1 MKWDEDFIF
10 ETPVSI
16 SSSTVPLIAESSIST
31 ETLSRNEANKPSHQR
46 NLSLLST
53 SSFYSTGNNET
64 DLSDS
69 HHLLRPSS
77 RNASLHSRDSTLSM
91 LSPSTLIDRSQ
102 SPIMDGDYD
111 EIPDEYVG
119 FAGLEDDELLADN
132 DGIIPK
138 QSLMYDHGE
147 EGSYYPFQGILFN
160 TSFRYCIV
168 KVLVV
173 IYQSNKYTAMMS
185 SI

>member
-1 MKWDEDFIF
+1 
-10 ETPVSI
+10 
-16 SSSTVPLIAESSIST
+16 
-31 ETLSRNEANKPSHQR
+31 
-46 NLSLLST
+46 
-53 SSFYSTGNNET
+53 
-64 DLSDS
+64 
-69 HHLLRPSS
+69 
-77 RNASLHSRDSTLSM
+77 
-91 LSPSTLIDRSQ
+91 
-102 SPIMDGDYD
+102 MDGDYD

-132 DGIIPK
+132 DGIRPK
-138 QSLMYDHGE
+138 QSLMNDHGE